1 MCIYVHMYTSQLHVV
16 EHVGVVYPPFTLKSC
31 PLLEIK
37 SDPSKGTNV
46 DNLPS

>member
-1 MCIYVHMYTSQLHVV
+1 MCTHVYFSLDQLHVV

-31 PLLEIK
+31 PMLEVK
-37 SDPSKGTNV
+37 SDLSKGTSM